1 MHRNRT
7 DIAKFLFCLGILE
20 GKAFQLFGRISDKVE
35 QPLAKYSLLYVA
47 YDSLKNSVILGELGK
62 SFSMSEVKAKD
73 YEKILGGVWK
83 MVEKL
88 SRDTLK
94 VNRITSEALV
104 SFADKLIGTYTMM
117 IVQLKTLRFMS
128 REISEAYDVDLDILH
143 GIFDLLI
150 EDEETDGQVLMALKD
165 LSLEKPS
172 AVVDRPPLI
181 KYTDPD
187 RWYEPET
194 RHFG

>member
-1 MHRNRT
+1 LHRNRT

-172 AVVDRPPLI
+172 AVVDRPPPI

-194 RHFG
+194 RFFG